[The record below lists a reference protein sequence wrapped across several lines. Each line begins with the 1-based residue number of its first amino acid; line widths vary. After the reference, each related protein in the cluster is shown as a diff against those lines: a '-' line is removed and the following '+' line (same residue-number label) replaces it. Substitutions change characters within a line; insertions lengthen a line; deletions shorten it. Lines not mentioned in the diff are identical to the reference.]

1 MDFFNDLLDKAKVAL
16 DVAVKATEDAVD
28 VGKQKIS
35 ISTLETRIS
44 KDYKALGEMFYE
56 YKVTGRMNEA
66 EVEDLVASI
75 SEKRAQIAEIRDE
88 MRRSKSDHFCPHC
101 GAAIENDIIFC
112 PICGQKLEFTSD
124 GGEA

>member
-44 KDYKALGEMFYE
+44 KDYKALGEMYYNF
-56 YKVTGRMNEA
+56 KATGQMDEA
-66 EVEDLVASI
+66 AVEAIVASI
-75 SEKRAQIAEIRDE
+75 SEKLAQIAEIRDE
-88 MRRSKSDHFCPHC
+88 MRRAKSDRICPHC
-101 GAAIENDIIFC
+101 GAAIEKDIIFC